1 MKTLY
6 LILFAFLV
14 YQISSRVCFDIM
26 SAPSK
31 ASECH
36 DSTDKDQYYRCCY
49 MYVKDKS
56 GQEVKMCV
64 PIDEASYKEIGKTID
79 EQKKNYPDLDKIQF
93 DCNSKYVALSVLSLI
108 LLLL

>member
-14 YQISSRVCFDIM
+14 YQISSRNCQDATF
-26 SAPSK
+26 PTK

-49 MYVKDKS
+49 AYVKLKS
-56 GQEVKMCV
+56 GQEAKVCV
-64 PIDEASYKEIGKTID
+64 PVDEASYKDIGKTID
-79 EQKKNYPDLDKIQF
+79 EQKKQYKDLDKIQF